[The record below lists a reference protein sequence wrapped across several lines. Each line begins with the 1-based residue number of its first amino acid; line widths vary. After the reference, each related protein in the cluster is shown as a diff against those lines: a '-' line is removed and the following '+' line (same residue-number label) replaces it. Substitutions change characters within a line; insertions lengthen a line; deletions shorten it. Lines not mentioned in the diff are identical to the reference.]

1 MALNNSGPISL
12 GGSTTG
18 QSIALELGQSA
29 TGQISLNDANVR
41 ALAQVPS
48 GAIIMPTNFYNKGA
62 GYGGTIISYSL
73 GGGGAG
79 GIDAQNGAAGQNST
93 LTYSS
98 VTLIAYGGGGG
109 NWNNSVNGSGGSASG
124 VPGSSD
130 AVGGTGGGVSGDRGG
145 GGGGGI
151 GTSDNNTWGQS
162 AGQTGASAIDW
173 TGTLSAALSGTGYS
187 LGFGGAGA
195 SSSSS
200 SINNMNGSPGGDIGA
215 GGGGAGYYGGNGG
228 PGGLGGGG
236 GGGAAGY
243 TAPDMTGGSGG
254 VGMLLVQSFN
264 GSSYTKAIFFGPTS
278 ATYTLP
284 NGTISFQVW
293 LIGGGGGGAGSA
305 GYDGNSGGGGGA
317 GGATYRGWF

>member
-12 GGSTTG
+12 GGSTVG

-62 GYGGTIISYSL
+62 GYGGTAIIYTL

-79 GIDAQNGAAGQNST
+79 GIDAQSGAAGQNSFLTYESLT
-93 LTYSS
+93 LT
-98 VTLIAYGGGGG
+98 AQGGGGG
-109 NWNNSVNGSGGSASG
+109 NWNNGINSTGGLAINGSSNAI
-124 VPGSSD
+124 
-130 AVGGTGGGVSGDRGG
+130 GGTGGGVSGDRGG
-145 GGGGGI
+145 GGGGAI

-200 SINNMNGSPGGDIGA
+200 SINNMDGAVGGLGA
-215 GGGGAGYYGGNGG
+215 GGGGAGWYGGNGG
-228 PGGLGGGG
+228 PGGIGGGG

-243 TAPDMTGGSGG
+243 SAPNMTGGSGG

-305 GYDGNSGGGGGA
+305 GYDGNSGGGGAA
-317 GGATYRGWF
+317 GGGVYRGWF